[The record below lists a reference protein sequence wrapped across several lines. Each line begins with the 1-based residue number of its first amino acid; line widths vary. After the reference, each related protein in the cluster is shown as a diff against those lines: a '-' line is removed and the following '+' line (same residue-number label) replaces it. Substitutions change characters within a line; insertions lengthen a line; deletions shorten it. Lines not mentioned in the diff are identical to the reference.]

1 MPRPAA
7 IMRRAAAVDFSGR
20 VSGGAAAAAVWGGVA
35 LGGGETERAGG
46 GGGGGGVGCFA
57 AGDSDSDS
65 EETSSQLS
73 GMTGF
78 LDSKWGVSGVG
89 SGIMRRGSLD
99 VMMLAG
105 KMGAKGWVVG
115 GQMRY
120 GTEEQEEELGGELE
134 VRWGKA
140 YR

>member
-1 MPRPAA
+1 MPSPAA

-20 VSGGAAAAAVWGGVA
+20 VSGGVAAAAVWGGVA

-89 SGIMRRGSLD
+89 QRDNAERFTGCHD
-99 VMMLAG
+99 A
-105 KMGAKGWVVG
+105 G
-115 GQMRY
+115 GQNGGQRV
-120 GTEEQEEELGGELE
+120 GCWGADEIWNGRAEEELGGEL